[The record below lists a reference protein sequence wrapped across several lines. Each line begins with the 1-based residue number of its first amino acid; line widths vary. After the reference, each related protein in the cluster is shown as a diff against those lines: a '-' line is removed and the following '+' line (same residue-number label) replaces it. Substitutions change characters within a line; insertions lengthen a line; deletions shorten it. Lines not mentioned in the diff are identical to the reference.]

1 MKYIK
6 GLFLIL
12 FFTLMYIAIYITH
25 SKFFPVNV
33 VFYSSILDG
42 LLALFLTLVI
52 TNSRFFNIFSF
63 FEKFLFF
70 IILLLFGYAISISI
84 PTVIDRSLSF
94 YILEKLDQRG
104 GSIKL
109 SSFDGIIKNEY
120 MKEHRLVD
128 VRITEQYES
137 GTISIYNDCVQ
148 ITDRGRLLVT
158 ISLFIRNNF
167 LPKKRLLMG
176 EYKDDLTDPFRENIS
191 TEEDYR
197 CKQ

>member
-6 GLFLIL
+6 GLYLIL
-12 FFTLMYIAIYITH
+12 FFTFLYIAIYIIH
-25 SKFFPVNV
+25 SKFFNVNV

-42 LLALFLTLVI
+42 LFALFLTLVI
-52 TNSRFFNIFSF
+52 TNTRFFNIFSF
-63 FEKFLFF
+63 FEKSLFF
-70 IILLLFGYAISISI
+70 IILLLFGYSISISI

-148 ITDRGRLLVT
+148 ITDRGKLLVK
-158 ISLFIRNNF
+158 ISLFIRNNL

-176 EYKDDLTDPFRENIS
+176 EYSDDLTNPFRQDEY
-191 TEEDYR
+191 EEEGYKCD
-197 CKQ
+197 